1 MLPAAIAKFYRY
13 SGIAVSAMLAAS
25 PWLITTASEDP
36 FLMQGWV
43 LLTLAAL
50 CISELAVVFLFFR
63 PRKGH
68 FAVFSPL
75 LLLFLTISISL
86 FFSPY
91 MNSMRVS
98 LIWSSYLIILAFLR
112 LSRSDSDNLG
122 IGSMFSFAGTAM
134 AFYSL
139 FQRAGYDFFYWNSSP
154 YAMVGTFSNPNFL
167 GAYLM
172 LTSVFTAGIV
182 MENHSAKPGAKLLH
196 IFFFFIQASALLLC
210 GSSGAIIGLILGLA
224 LYSTCSWEVRPG
236 RILKASPFL
245 AGAIICV
252 VLLIIQAIVYYS
264 TSTYPWENLSKS
276 PKPYFSVI
284 SRLVVWQMGF
294 NIFLSSPLTGIGP
307 GVIRYLMPPNR
318 PPLGTAL
325 GLKIMNDD
333 PHSIIVSLLAE
344 TGVSGFF
351 AAASL
356 LACLL
361 GIGIWRRA
369 KTCRAHDENTEGN
382 QISVSLFSPG
392 YSLLIPILLAV
403 LAYGAGFFDL
413 RSFFYSIPAIIAFH
427 GIFLCLDHS
436 EKGQKFLF
444 ARAPL
449 VTIIVFIFHSSF
461 NNNLHIIPL
470 MMNALLLASL
480 LLSNSLKPV
489 KWKRRF
495 SFTALPYLC
504 LPVIF
509 VFCAYNLYGAYQKE
523 QLMLFNGNQLLA
535 SGDLQRSQSSF
546 ESALR
551 ANPQSLRAFYG
562 LSKSLKRQNLLDDA
576 RNTLEKLD
584 QLVPNA
590 YNSNFEVARIL
601 LEHKHVLEAHKYA
614 LKALNWN
621 ATPQNFELLG
631 RILLLEGKYAEA
643 EKIFE
648 EGLIFIPEYLAEE
661 RLAADR
667 IRLNLAAL
675 AANNNDLEKCR
686 NYVEQ
691 IRTTISESSDVL
703 YLKGM
708 LLTNSGKE
716 EEALPLFEKALVQ
729 SPENPKIM
737 NAVGF
742 ILTRQ
747 ENDLDRAQQLLE
759 SAHKLIQASETPML
773 SDLLMVAHS
782 LGMLY
787 WKRGK
792 IEEASKLLQ
801 IAWEECPAEWTSLK
815 ETRMKDLE
823 LFKLQTAKPIASNSI
838 AIPATHTESLQA
850 PDEP

>member
-1 MLPAAIAKFYRY
+1 
-13 SGIAVSAMLAAS
+13 MLAAS
-25 PWLITTASEDP
+25 PWLVTTASEDP

-43 LLTLAAL
+43 LLTLATL

-68 FAVFSPL
+68 FAFFSPL
-75 LLLFLTISISL
+75 LLLFLAISASL

-91 MNSMRVS
+91 INSMRVS

-134 AFYSL
+134 AVYSL
-139 FQRAGYDFFYWNSSP
+139 FQWAGYDFFHWNSSP
-154 YAMVGTFSNPNFL
+154 YSMVGTFSNPNFL

-172 LTSVFTAGIV
+172 LTSVYTVGMA
-182 MENHSAKPGAKLLH
+182 MENHSVKPRGRLLH
-196 IFFFFIQASALLLC
+196 ILFFFIQATALLLC
-210 GSSGAIIGLILGLA
+210 GSSGAIIGLVLGLA

-236 RILKASPFL
+236 RILKVSPFL
-245 AGAIICV
+245 SGAIICV
-252 VLLIIQAIVYYS
+252 VLLLIQAIVFYS

-294 NIFLSSPLTGIGP
+294 NIFLTSPLTGIGP

-361 GIGIWRRA
+361 GIGIWRRT
-369 KTCRAHDENTEGN
+369 KTCRAHEEDAESNE
-382 QISVSLFSPG
+382 ISFSFFSPG
-392 YSLLIPILLAV
+392 YSLFVPVLVTV

-413 RSFFYSIPAIIAFH
+413 RSFYYSIPAVIAFH
-427 GIFLCLDHS
+427 GIFICLDHS
-436 EKGQKFLF
+436 EKKRKFLL

-449 VTIIVFIFHSSF
+449 VTVIVLVFHSTF

-470 MMNALLLASL
+470 MLNGLLVASL

-504 LPVIF
+504 LPVLF

-535 SGDLQRSQSSF
+535 SADLERSQSSF
-546 ESALR
+546 EAALR
-551 ANPQSLRAFYG
+551 ANPQSLRAFLG
-562 LSKSLKRQNLLDDA
+562 LSKSLKRQGLLDDA

-590 YNSNFEVARIL
+590 YNSNFEMARIL

-621 ATPQNFELLG
+621 TTPQSYELLG
-631 RILLLEGKYAEA
+631 RILLLEGKYSEA

-648 EGLIFIPEYLAEE
+648 EGLIFIPEYLTEE

-686 NYVEQ
+686 QYIDQ

-703 YLKGM
+703 FLKGM
-708 LLTNSGKE
+708 LLTNAGKD

-747 ENDLDRAQQLLE
+747 NNDLDRAQQLLE
-759 SAHKLIQASETPML
+759 SAHNLIQASETPML

-792 IEEASKLLQ
+792 IEEAGKLLQ
-801 IAWEECPAEWTSLK
+801 IAWEECPAEWTILK
-815 ETRMKDLE
+815 ETRLKDLE
-823 LFKLQTAKPIASNSI
+823 LFRLQNNRPVASYSI
-838 AIPATHTESLQA
+838 AIPATQTERLKT